1 MLLSKNRLIRRRAV
15 VGLLLAASLTFL
27 TLSFREGSTG
37 VVGTVQRG
45 AVEAT
50 APFATVAH
58 RVTRPFVDAWNWT
71 TGLVNARDQAAQ
83 LERLRRQYG
92 STLVQVRTLQ
102 GENARLR
109 KILNYQGS
117 VKATYPSVTGS
128 VIMQSFSSFEHT
140 ITVDVG
146 SSAGVALNDPVVAP
160 AGSGGALVGRVVD
173 VTPGQSQVLLLLD
186 PGSYATAGVQ
196 GERNAVGVVK
206 ADAGSVGLLSLENIP
221 TAVHVAKG
229 DTVVTAGFGGDNLP
243 SYFPAGIPIGLVSS
257 VSGNDTLSSDK
268 VIQVT
273 PFADFQNLTDVLVLE
288 THR

>member
-37 VVGTVQRG
+37 VVGAVQRG
-45 AVEAT
+45 AVQAT

-71 TGLVNARDQAAQ
+71 TGLVSARDQAAQ

-92 STLVQVRTLQ
+92 ATLVQVRGLQ
-102 GENARLR
+102 SQNQRLQR
-109 KILNYQGS
+109 LLNFQGS
-117 VKATYPSVTGS
+117 IRSSYPSVAGS
-128 VIMQSFSSFEHT
+128 VIMQSFSTFEHT
-140 ITVDVG
+140 VTVDVG
-146 SSAGVALNDPVVAP
+146 SDAGVVLNDPVVAP
-160 AGSGGALVGRVVD
+160 AGSGGALIGRVVA
-173 VTPGQSQVLLLLD
+173 VTSGQSQVLLLLD
-186 PGSYATAGVQ
+186 SASYATAGVQ

-206 ADAGSVGLLSLENIP
+206 ADAGSAGLLSLELIP
-221 TAVHVAKG
+221 TSVHVARG

-243 SYFPAGIPIGLVSS
+243 SYFPAGIPVGLVSS

>member
-37 VVGTVQRG
+37 VVGAVQRG

-92 STLVQVRTLQ
+92 STLVQVRSLQ
-102 GENARLR
+102 AQNARLR
-109 KILNYQGS
+109 HMLNYQGT
-117 VKATYPSVTGS
+117 VKASYPSVAGS
-128 VIMQSFSSFEHT
+128 VIMQSFSAFEHT
-140 ITVDVG
+140 VTIDVG
-146 SSAGVALNDPVVAP
+146 SDAGVAMNDPVIAP

-173 VTPGQSQVLLLLD
+173 VTPGESQVLLLLD

-206 ADAGSVGLLSLENIP
+206 ADAGSAGVLSLELIP
-221 TAVHVAKG
+221 TSVHVTKG
-229 DTVVTAGFGGDNLP
+229 DTVVTAGFSGDNLP

-288 THR
+288 SHK